1 MNTISGKRALN
12 CFLLINCFT
21 VCMLMH
27 SCKQP
32 AAAST
37 INPMD
42 YAAKWTADMKVKII
56 KEATQEPDRTVVDTV
71 HHYITYYKNNIMLKQ
86 VFFAA
91 REDQNENEK
100 PVYDTGR
107 VILYSTD
114 QKFQLFRQPCIP
126 KSESSYEGVLFK
138 GDRYGLAEY
147 NYCKK
152 NMREV
157 GFQVKNLNV
166 GIWNSYDSSGKV
178 INTVDNGNVE
188 RLEQLKNLH

>member
-1 MNTISGKRALN
+1 MNTISGKRAWK

-37 INPMD
+37 ANPMD

-71 HHYITYYKNNIMLKQ
+71 HHYISYYKNNIMLKQ
-86 VFFAA
+86 VFFAE

-100 PVYDTGR
+100 PVYDTAR

-114 QKFQLFRQPCIP
+114 QRFQLLRQPCVP

-138 GDRYGLAEY
+138 GDRYGTAEY
-147 NYCKK
+147 NYCTKK
-152 NMREV
+152 R
-157 GFQVKNLNV
+157 
-166 GIWNSYDSSGKV
+166 GKPV
-178 INTVDNGNVE
+178 FMQRILMLAFGSLMILLE
-188 RLEQLKNLH
+188 RLLNRLITVTLTGWKN